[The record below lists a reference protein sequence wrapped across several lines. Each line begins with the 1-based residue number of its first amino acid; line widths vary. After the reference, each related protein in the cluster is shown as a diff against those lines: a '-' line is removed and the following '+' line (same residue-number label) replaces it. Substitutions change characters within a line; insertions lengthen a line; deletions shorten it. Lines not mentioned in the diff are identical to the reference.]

1 MSHQNALL
9 TKEELRSPA
18 VFLFGAVF
26 VFAAVLS
33 VLSDPSQ
40 GLVYVGMSAGI
51 VLLVWLILDVTK
63 EMQVADT
70 QVREPWLEL
79 AFGCL
84 VYFVF
89 EFTPYLD
96 LGDKWNLG
104 EVLKKGLL
112 FLILPYVFL
121 RLRKHPPSSMG
132 LSLSNWKQNLKV
144 AGIVLACMAIPSVF
158 FISDTADLILGGQ
171 ITLTQAVPALM
182 IYFIHNVARSG
193 LPEEFFYRVF
203 VQTRLAQVLKS
214 RLGGILVTSL
224 LFGLTHIPNVIKW
237 YPKMT
242 LSEAFCSAFFIQG
255 FMGLVHGILWER
267 TRNLIPGTIV
277 HSGINALNNVC
288 RSGTHLSV
296 MLLCALCHNLPM
308 MAQRVAS

>member
-1 MSHQNALL
+1 MSHQNAFL
-9 TKEELRSPA
+9 TKVEVKSPV

-26 VFAAVLS
+26 VFAVVLS
-33 VLSDPSQ
+33 MLSDPSQ
-40 GLVYVGMSAGI
+40 GLVYIGISTGI
-51 VLLVWLILDVTK
+51 VFLVWLIFDVTK
-63 EMQVADT
+63 KMQVADI
-70 QVREPWLEL
+70 QVRKPWLEL

-84 VYFVF
+84 MYFVF

-96 LGDKWNLG
+96 MGDKWNLG

-121 RLRKHPPSSMG
+121 RLRKYPLSSMG

-158 FISDTADLILGGQ
+158 FISNTAGLILGGQ

-203 VQTRLAQVLKS
+203 VQTRFSQVLKS

-224 LFGLTHIPNVIKW
+224 LFGLTHIPNVMRW
-237 YPKMT
+237 YPEMT

-255 FMGLVHGILWER
+255 FIGLVYGVLWER
-267 TRNLIPGTIV
+267 THNLIPGTIV
-277 HSGINALNNVC
+277 HSGINALNNVG
-288 RSGTHLSV
+288 SAV
-296 MLLCALCHNLPM
+296 ALIFH
-308 MAQRVAS
+308 

>member
-1 MSHQNALL
+1 MSHQNPLL
-9 TKEELRSPA
+9 TKEEAKSPA

-26 VFAAVLS
+26 VFAVVSS
-33 VLSDPSQ
+33 VLSAPSQ

-51 VLLVWLILDVTK
+51 VLLIWLILDVTR
-63 EMQVADT
+63 EMQVPDT
-70 QVREPWLEL
+70 RVREPWLEL

-84 VYFVF
+84 VYLVF

-96 LGDKWNLG
+96 SGDKWNLG

-112 FLILPYVFL
+112 LLILPYVFL
-121 RLRKHPPSSMG
+121 GLRKYPLSSMG

-144 AGIVLACMAIPSVF
+144 AGIVLACMAIPSAF

-171 ITLTQAVPALM
+171 ITLTQAVLALVT
-182 IYFIHNVARSG
+182 YFVHNIARSG

-203 VQTRLAQVLKS
+203 LQTRLSQVLKS

-224 LFGLTHIPNVIKW
+224 LFGLVHIPNVIRW
-237 YPKMT
+237 YPEMT

-255 FMGLVHGILWER
+255 FMGLVHGVLWER
-267 TRNLIPGTIV
+267 THSLIPGTIV
-277 HSGINALNNVC
+277 HSGINAINNVG
-288 RSGTHLSV
+288 SAV
-296 MLLCALCHNLPM
+296 ALIF
-308 MAQRVAS
+308 Q